1 MKSSEVL
8 DALRAKY
15 PLPEWAGFAELRDG
29 TGFSAMRSVD
39 FWAMNCYP
47 SKGFLTVAIE
57 VKVTRND
64 FFRELNNPKKR
75 ESAES
80 IARET
85 YFAVPAGLVK
95 PEECP
100 EGWGLIEVLSNGSA
114 RTKLRAKQR
123 ERPVFD
129 EAFIASLMRR
139 VAEDDQRV
147 KRLQVQVDKANLA
160 AQDIDAYLLRRET
173 EHFEKKRGEWESK
186 FRREATEAIMGEG
199 YNKVLELVRKEFGY
213 YPGKTPSECIVDLV
227 QRAVEGKLEKVGTDD
242 VRQGVINGIASLKK
256 IAEGMGISL

>member
-1 MKSSEVL
+1 
-8 DALRAKY
+8 
-15 PLPEWAGFAELRDG
+15 
-29 TGFSAMRSVD
+29 
-39 FWAMNCYP
+39 MNCYA

-75 ESAES
+75 ESAET

-95 PEECP
+95 PEEVP

-114 RTKLRAKQR
+114 RTKLRARQR

-129 EAFIASLMRR
+129 ESFIASLMRR

-147 KRLQVQVDKANLA
+147 KRLQVQIERANLA
-160 AQDIDAYLLRRET
+160 AQDIDAYLKKKEA
-173 EHFEKKRGEWESK
+173 EHFERKRPEWEAR
-186 FRREATEAIMGEG
+186 FRREATETIMGEG
-199 YNKVLELVRKEFGY
+199 YGKVLELVGKEFGY
-213 YPGKTPSECIVDLV
+213 YSGKSPSERIIELV
-227 QRAVEGKLEKVGTDD
+227 QRATEGKLEKVGTDD

-256 IAEGMGISL
+256 IAEGMGIKV